1 MADIRSDITFTTVEA
16 YALETLHRYRPTF
29 LLADEYQHS
38 DNTTREVNRYT
49 RHVDDT
55 AYALGL
61 LDDPTRLAAFRRVA
75 WYGEVGR

>member
-16 YALETLHRYRPTF
+16 HALETLHRYRPVI
-29 LLADEYQHS
+29 LDAADDPRPDDTARAVS
-38 DNTTREVNRYT
+38 RYT
-49 RHVDDT
+49 RQVDDT

-75 WYGEVGR
+75 WYGEVTQ

>member
-16 YALETLHRYRPTF
+16 YALETLHRYRPAF
-29 LLADEYQHS
+29 LLADEYPHS
-38 DNTTREVNRYT
+38 DDAARAVNRYT
-49 RHVDDT
+49 RHVEDT

-61 LDDPTRLAAFRRVA
+61 CNPQRLAAFRRAA